1 MQGEEFMKK
10 HAILY
15 LAAAAILVATS
26 GGASAQKTYKID
38 VSLETGPNHLR
49 NMSMERWAEAIN
61 EKSAGRLKVTIF
73 HGAKKFKGTNVPTA
87 LGRGL
92 IDMGAPGP
100 WHLSKFVPDFGVFNL
115 PLAYGATRRQMHA
128 LMDGEIGKEL
138 NAKIEKKLGVKV
150 IGRWLGHGSN
160 ASFFLHKKVTTYADI
175 VGLKMRFSGSEAT
188 AERLKVFGARPTK
201 IAWPDLPRALRRGLV
216 DGFVTNHEAMR
227 SAKLWEVGVKYAY
240 DDRQSFAQYVPM
252 ISGKT
257 WNRLPQA
264 LQDFILDSWES
275 FIPGQREF
283 AKQRHAGAREAEKK
297 HGITIIKARP
307 EDLKSMRK
315 KLLAAQP
322 AMVER
327 LKMDKDFVARAQSLI
342 EKAGTK

>member
-1 MQGEEFMKK
+1 MKK

-15 LAAAAILVATS
+15 LAAAAIMAMA

-49 NMSMERWAEAIN
+49 NISMERWAKAIN

-115 PLAYGATRRQMHA
+115 PLAYGATRAQLHA
-128 LMDGEIGKEL
+128 LMDGEIGREL
-138 NAKIEKKLGVKV
+138 NARIEKKLGVKV
-150 IGRWLGHGSN
+150 FGRWLDHGSN
-160 ASFFLHKKVTTYADI
+160 ALFFLDKKVTSYADV
-175 VGLKMRFSGSEAT
+175 VGLKMRFSGSEAA
-188 AERLKVFGARPTK
+188 AERLKVFGATPTK
-201 IAWPDLPRALRRGLV
+201 IPWPDLPKALRRGLV
-216 DGFVTNHEAMR
+216 DGFATNHEAVR

-240 DDRQSFAQYVPM
+240 DDRHSLAQYVPM

-264 LQDFILDSWES
+264 LQDLILDSWEA

-283 AKQRHAGAREAEKK
+283 AKQRHAEAREVEKK

-307 EDLKSMRK
+307 EDLEAMRK

-327 LKMDKDFVARAQSLI
+327 LKMDKDFVARAQRVI
-342 EKAGTK
+342 ERAK